1 MNISLHGSI
10 YVCNTF
16 FRSLPMPCWWSS
28 CYSRSLLS
36 RTRVFLVPSPS
47 ISNYFQS
54 NQRAEKLGS
63 DFEGFKISSLQS
75 LRYVSISSSLSFFS
89 VDFDFSFSLHF
100 SPERSWDARGYIDI
114 NGAGGASVFEE
125 AELQVPKTRSR
136 SLLPNSWTLRPS
148 RPRKVCISVCTLFRS
163 VIDSLSL
170 LFIFHCLI
178 RFSTAPRC
186 GFIFCVGHPFGNWLN
201 SNPDFVSFFLFVLN
215 FCCSKQMRINYKVSA
230 YFYDSSMSLLYML
243 LVFFFFFVWKIR

>member
-1 MNISLHGSI
+1 MSLRSEIGPHSRSQDDKSVSGAALIKLAQMNNSLHESM

-16 FRSLPMPCWWSS
+16 FLPMPCWWSS
-28 CYSRSLLS
+28 CYSRSLFS
-36 RTRVFLVPSPS
+36 RTRVFLVSSPS

-89 VDFDFSFSLHF
+89 VDFDFSSSLHF

-125 AELQVPKTRSR
+125 AELQILKTRSR

-148 RPRKVCISVCTLFRS
+148 RPRKVCISVCTLFRF

-178 RFSTAPRC
+178 RFNTAPRC

-201 SNPDFVSFFLFVLN
+201 SNPDFVSFFFVC
-215 FCCSKQMRINYKVSA
+215 FK
-230 YFYDSSMSLLYML
+230 LLL
-243 LVFFFFFVWKIR
+243 Q